1 VAPQGGRIVKIS
13 RCDVVIIV
21 VVVTLLLFGSVSFE
35 VESLKLDTFEAQHV
49 ELQVKGIL
57 SRAQQ

>member
-1 VAPQGGRIVKIS
+1 MKIS

-49 ELQVKGIL
+49 ELQVEGIL